1 MSKIF
6 STILL
11 CFLALGFCECGG
23 LTNNFYCTSC
33 PDAEKIVKKIINKHV
48 ANDATLPAKLLRMH
62 FHDCFV
68 RGCDGSVLIDS
79 TAKHKAEKEAVPNL
93 SLGGFEVIDEIKTQL
108 EKTCPGIVSC
118 ADVLALA
125 ARDSVSFKFNKPM
138 WEVETGRRD
147 GIVSRE
153 SDALNELPSPAS
165 DFKTLKQSFADKGF
179 SVKDLVVLSGA
190 HTIGVGQCSV
200 FSNRLYNFTG
210 KGDTDTSLN
219 TTYAATLRSKCRSS
233 SDQTT
238 TVEMDPTSSLNFD
251 SHYFTALKLRQ
262 GLFQSDAALLT
273 NDVARGVVDQMLTS
287 GKFFAEFGKSMKKM
301 GAIGVLTGDEG
312 KIRKKCNIV

>member
-1 MSKIF
+1 MKFVDWYLKIAVVSAMIGGSMEF
-6 STILL
+6 FMIKTGFYDKVTELESEKRAWENTPEAQAARD
-11 CFLALGFCECGG
+11 ALNPWRGRDNKDASESS
-23 LTNNFYCTSC
+23 LT
-33 PDAEKIVKKIINKHV
+33 KKVCKQ
-48 ANDATLPAKLLRMH
+48 TK
-62 FHDCFV
+62 
-68 RGCDGSVLIDS
+68 
-79 TAKHKAEKEAVPNL
+79 KAAHTL

-118 ADVLALA
+118 ADILALA

-165 DFKTLKQSFADKGF
+165 DFKTLKQSFADKGL

-190 HTIGVGQCSV
+190 HTIGVGKCIV

-219 TTYAATLRSKCRSS
+219 TTYAATLRSKCRSL

-251 SHYFTALKLRQ
+251 NHYFTALKLRQ

-287 GKFFAEFGKSMKKM
+287 GKFYTQFGKSMKKM